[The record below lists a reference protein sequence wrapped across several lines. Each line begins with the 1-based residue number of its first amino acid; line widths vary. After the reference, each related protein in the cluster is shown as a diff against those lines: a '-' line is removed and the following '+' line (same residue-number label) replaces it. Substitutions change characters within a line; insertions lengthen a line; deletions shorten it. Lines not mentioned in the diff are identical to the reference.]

1 MTHKLALFILIIFCL
16 ILVGSWYKVG
26 LIIGGAEE
34 TLSFYDLKKTRQLYE
49 YTWEEVNYGG
59 PQTATMSRYPYFVFL
74 EYLNRLGIPA
84 DLLQIITF
92 FILVFSSGFFVYV
105 FAKEALGNKPIYCL
119 LAALFYIL
127 NPFVFFNIWNRFLVA
142 MFFFEPLLPASLYF
156 LFKAFKTN
164 SILYLIIFVL
174 SSFILSSAFSL
185 PSNIITLWVVLFLLL
200 IAKLIEN
207 RRFFKSLLKPIVWFL
222 VFFASWILVNLWWLI
237 PLNYQATLVYSPIFG
252 TNENLAVL
260 RSISNQFPF
269 LSTIMLGYK
278 NMLSM
283 FHMIISFIM
292 LLVIWFG
299 FKEVKFKDI
308 RNFFLILIILSY
320 FVLNGSNFPTG
331 KIFEFFFERIS
342 QLQLFRNPYEKF
354 GIVLVFVYSILFSQG
369 IKGVLKFSRTLAIFL
384 MVLIFIFL
392 FIPFWTGKVFGDE
405 NINFY
410 VKIPDDY
417 IQINKLLNQD
427 KDDFRIL
434 HLPLLAND
442 SAAYN
447 WPNKY
452 FGLSPN
458 FQLFD
463 KPSLEGPT
471 QVRQEP
477 DNYWRIVREGFY
489 NGKINQLLKYANI
502 KYLLLHKDID
512 TDYSQSEDIETTKF
526 YLQNGIMPNSLF
538 AKNVCSNLSDL
549 RYYSG
554 GSKSFAECKIDSS
567 NSDWSAI
574 NFLHFEINSNSSGK
588 IRIDIV
594 DSFNQRLVFEGKVE
608 DMYEIAVTE
617 TDRFKSF
624 NLNLKVPTERYAKF
638 SLFNIDHLEIVFI
651 PNVQSISPSVKVRN
665 VYPDDGRKIS
675 NDYLSLVS
683 STANLELYKVQNRYF
698 YPKIYAAKDL
708 LKLNNWQSLLNIDLL
723 PESFYLSNQQVE
735 GVNYDLFLEK
745 PEIAFKKLNNTK
757 YTIFVKNAKTSFWLI
772 FSETFS
778 PEWKAKSDNQEF
790 QHFPANGYANGYFVD
805 RTGDFT
811 IDLIYQQQVLA
822 DKLKSVSFIMFILII
837 SCALM
842 IAGGKFFKKKFY
854 F

>member
-1 MTHKLALFILIIFCL
+1 MTHKFALFILVIFCL

-59 PQTATMSRYPYFVFL
+59 PQTATMTRYPYFVFL
-74 EYLNRLGIPA
+74 EHLNRLGIYA
-84 DLLQIITF
+84 ELLQIITF
-92 FILVFSSGFFVYV
+92 FILIFSSGFFVYV
-105 FAKEALGNKPIYCL
+105 FAKEAIINKPIYCL

-156 LFKAFKTN
+156 LFKVFKTN
-164 SILYLIIFVL
+164 NILYLIIFVL

-185 PSNIITLWVVLFLLL
+185 PSNVITLWVVLFLLL

-207 RRFFKSLLKPIVWFL
+207 RRAFKSLLNPIVWFL
-222 VFFASWILVNLWWLI
+222 VFFVSWILVNLWWLI

-269 LSTIMLGYK
+269 LSTIILGYK
-278 NMLSM
+278 NMFSM
-283 FHMIISFIM
+283 FQTIIGFIM
-292 LLVIWFG
+292 LLIIWFG
-299 FKEVKFKDI
+299 FKEIKSKDI
-308 RNFFLILIILSY
+308 RNFLLILILLSY

-331 KIFEFFFERIS
+331 KIFEFFFEKIS

-354 GIVLVFVYSILFSQG
+354 GIVLVLAYSILFPLG
-369 IKGVLKFSRTLAIFL
+369 IKYLSKFSRTLAIFL
-384 MVLIFIFL
+384 TVLIFSLL
-392 FIPFWTGKVFGDE
+392 FTPLWIGKVFGDE
-405 NINFY
+405 NTNFY

-427 KDDFRIL
+427 KDEFRIL
-434 HLPLLAND
+434 HLPLLAKD
-442 SAAYN
+442 SSAYN

-471 QVRQEP
+471 QVRKDP
-477 DNYWRIVREGFY
+477 DNYWKIAREGFY

-512 TDYSQSEDIETTKF
+512 TDYSQSEDTQTTQF
-526 YLQNGIMPNSLF
+526 YLQNGIIPNSTF
-538 AKNVCSNLSDL
+538 TMNICSNLSDL
-549 RYYSG
+549 RYFPG
-554 GSKSFAECKIDSS
+554 ESKFFEICKIDSS
-567 NSDWSAI
+567 NSDWSTI
-574 NFLHFEINSNSSGK
+574 NFLHFEINSNTSGR
-588 IRIDIV
+588 IRIDVV
-594 DSFNQRLVFEGKVE
+594 DSFNQRLVFEGKIE
-608 DMYEIAVTE
+608 DMYEISAIE
-617 TDRFKSF
+617 TDRFKGF

-638 SLFNIDHLEIVFI
+638 SLFNVDHLEIAFI
-651 PNVQSISPSVKVRN
+651 PNAQSINPAVKVRN
-665 VYPDDGRKIS
+665 VYPDAGKKIS

-683 STANLELYKVQNRYF
+683 STANLELYKVEDRYF
-698 YPKIYAAKDL
+698 YPRIYAVKDL
-708 LKLNNWQSLLNIDLL
+708 LKLNNWQSLLSIDVL

-745 PEIAFKKLNNTK
+745 PEISFNKLNNTK
-757 YTIFVKNAKTSFWLI
+757 YKIFIKNAKTSFWLI

-778 PEWKAKSDNQEF
+778 PEWRAKSDNQEF
-790 QHFPANGYANGYFVD
+790 QHFPVNGYANGYLVD
-805 RTGDFT
+805 KTGDFT

-822 DKLKSVSFIMFILII
+822 DKLKIVSLIMFILII
-837 SCALM
+837 TCAF
-842 IAGGKFFKKKFY
+842 IVASRKYFKKIFY